1 MEDFEEA
8 ARVCGAGDCGEFEL
22 GGDVSGDGGVTG
34 GGFFCHLS
42 LAAGDLMERPRD
54 GLSR

>member
-34 GGFFCHLS
+34 GGFFLPSILS
-42 LAAGDLMERPRD
+42 SGRSHGEA
-54 GLSR
+54 

>member
-1 MEDFEEA
+1 MEDLEEA

-34 GGFFCHLS
+34 GVFF
-42 LAAGDLMERPRD
+42 AIYP
-54 GLSR
+54 

>member
-22 GGDVSGDGGVTG
+22 GGDVSGDGGGARV
-34 GGFFCHLS
+34 FI
-42 LAAGDLMERPRD
+42 AGYP
-54 GLSR
+54 